1 MAEREQYQNLLND
14 ENRRVRELR
23 HQLNEARAQAL
34 RTDQMMTDALR
45 DERNAQREY
54 WEIAENRKDRISELL
69 REKFAFCLLIQRKET
84 QIAEHRRNAYRLTMR
99 YNNDIETTSDYTS
112 QPGMATNNN
121 AGKQRVLAFFESYLT
136 GKAADWYEQN

>member
-99 YNNDIETTSDYTS
+99 YNNDIETVYC
-112 QPGMATNNN
+112 
-121 AGKQRVLAFFESYLT
+121 RY
-136 GKAADWYEQN
+136 